1 MTFWYRYE
9 PFGKICQQENKSVFC
24 LTHLVSLDNE
34 SNENGNG
41 GLGGSGQIT
50 GTTNLRLLNTSI
62 DTEKLEAVV
71 FVVVGVAIAFLLTGS
86 LFFAA
91 CQCIYRQKS
100 MVVGQAHTRF
110 GHSIKLSGFFLTS
123 DGKKTHTRAQNSRK
137 KLLCRNDLY
146 WRGWST
152 VNSRYSVRIS
162 ESSVFLR

>member
-1 MTFWYRYE
+1 MRQMQIKAFFY
-9 PFGKICQQENKSVFC
+9 

-34 SNENGNG
+34 SNENGDG

-100 MVVGQAHTRF
+100 MVVGQAHARF
-110 GHSIKLSGFFLTS
+110 EPSINFQAFYFNIG
-123 DGKKTHTRAQNSRK
+123 RRK
-137 KLLCRNDLY
+137 N
-146 WRGWST
+146 
-152 VNSRYSVRIS
+152 
-162 ESSVFLR
+162 